1 MKPTQRDPHARSSSE
16 ANQDPLRP
24 GDLLLADPFMSDP
37 SFERSVVL
45 VLHTDLEGHDGLGL
59 VLNRRLPGELP
70 GSPFRS
76 GGPVE
81 IETWFA
87 LELRNLLSPRVELR
101 FTQLGDDRALEVYR
115 GEQVSECSTHAF
127 RAYFRGYAG
136 WSPGQLQEEIS
147 QKAWVLCR
155 CGFDWISSMDHD
167 DLWSSLLIGM
177 GGEYAAMAR
186 YPRHPNLN

>member
-1 MKPTQRDPHARSSSE
+1 
-16 ANQDPLRP
+16 
-24 GDLLLADPFMSDP
+24 MSDP

-155 CGFDWISSMDHD
+155 CGFDWVSSMDHD

>member
-1 MKPTQRDPHARSSSE
+1 
-16 ANQDPLRP
+16 
-24 GDLLLADPFMSDP
+24 MSDP

-76 GGPVE
+76 GGPVD

-87 LELRNLLSPRVELR
+87 LELRNLHSPRVELR
-101 FTQLGDDRALEVYR
+101 FTQLGDDRALEGYR

-155 CGFDWISSMDHD
+155 CGFDWVSSMDHD

-177 GGEYAAMAR
+177 GGEYAAMAP

>member
-1 MKPTQRDPHARSSSE
+1 VKPTQRDPHARSSSE

-101 FTQLGDDRALEVYR
+101 FTQLGDDRALEGYR

-155 CGFDWISSMDHD
+155 CGFDWVSSMDHD

>member
-1 MKPTQRDPHARSSSE
+1 MKPTQRDPHARSSSD
-16 ANQDPLRP
+16 ARQDPLRP

-70 GSPFRS
+70 GSPYRS

-81 IETWFA
+81 IDTWFA
-87 LELRNLLSPRVELR
+87 LELHNLHSSRVELR
-101 FTQLGDDRALEVYR
+101 FTQLGDDRALEGYQ
-115 GEQVSECSTHAF
+115 GELLNESALKTF
-127 RAYFRGYAG
+127 RSYFRGYAG
-136 WSPGQLQEEIS
+136 WSPGQLQEELT
-147 QKAWVLCR
+147 QKAWILCR
-155 CGFDWISSMDHD
+155 CGFDWLFSIDQD

>member
-155 CGFDWISSMDHD
+155 CGFDWVSSMDQD